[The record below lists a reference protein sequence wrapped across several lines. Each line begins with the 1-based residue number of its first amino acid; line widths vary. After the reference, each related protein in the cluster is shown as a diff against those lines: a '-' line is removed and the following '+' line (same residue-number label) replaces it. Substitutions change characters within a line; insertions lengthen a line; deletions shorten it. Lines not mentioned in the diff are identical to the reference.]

1 MNNLE
6 KIKLKMSTLFVINK
20 WIAHQSEPF
29 DRQLDGNVRNAIL
42 CLWPGMDDLLNH
54 LNEKLSNMWM
64 ILQVLSLSCF
74 LRCSRILISSCA
86 CLWNLFSFLTILR
99 ATCWWVLW
107 SYTLSTCPNDPFP
120 ITFRISY
127 LGEEKH
133 LFSTLSFSGYLPVF
147 HQIQCMLTMNQ
158 VKGCGEDG
166 GAVNWNRRWF
176 GRLWMKRGT
185 SGTLHWLSHPNHHTK
200 WICQFLNEFFLFS
213 TIHATEKKTKVCIAL
228 GLWKHSDQEVSFR

>member
-20 WIAHQSEPF
+20 WIAHQSEQF

-42 CLWPGMDDLLNH
+42 CLWPGVDDLLNH

-127 LGEEKH
+127 LGDEKH
-133 LFSTLSFSGYLPVF
+133 LFSALSFSGYLPVF

-166 GAVNWNRRWF
+166 CCELESEMVRSIVNEA
-176 GRLWMKRGT
+176 G
-185 SGTLHWLSHPNHHTK
+185 
-200 WICQFLNEFFLFS
+200 NEWDAPLA
-213 TIHATEKKTKVCIAL
+213 IAPKPPHKVNLYIF
-228 GLWKHSDQEVSFR
+228 E